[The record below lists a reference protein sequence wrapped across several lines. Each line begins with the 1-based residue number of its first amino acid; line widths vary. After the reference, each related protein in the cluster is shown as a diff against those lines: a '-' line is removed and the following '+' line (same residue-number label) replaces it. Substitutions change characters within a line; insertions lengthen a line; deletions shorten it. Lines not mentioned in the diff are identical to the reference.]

1 MSKSFRRHDAV
12 AAPLPRPRLTR
23 HHADRA
29 AARER
34 GFARVTISTSWSSAL
49 SNIISRSTEN
59 PSSLVL
65 RSTETF
71 GRLRP
76 SRAAA
81 DRLPAT
87 PSRAI
92 KSEVE
97 LYFLIFERFDCNHDL
112 EESMNLVFASGFL
125 VPQHLLGI
133 NYFRGLEEH
142 LKGKH
147 ETLFPDVGPLETSE
161 ERASELADAINNK
174 KFPDGPIHII
184 AHSMGG
190 LDSRSLIGRNLH
202 GLSAPGRI
210 ASLTTLSTPHR
221 GSPVADL
228 LVGPKPTGALDLL
241 MFEAVR
247 HALGQL
253 SIPTGALGDL
263 TTEGASRIPDVAK
276 THPHIRYRSCFAAG
290 RPKPLPTCLILVP
303 THHYV
308 HSVTGEA
315 NDGVV
320 ALNSARYGEFQEPF
334 FPCDHVD
341 LVGHNLDPPGFSQFN
356 HFAAIEALIA
366 QL

>member
-1 MSKSFRRHDAV
+1 
-12 AAPLPRPRLTR
+12 
-23 HHADRA
+23 
-29 AARER
+29 
-34 GFARVTISTSWSSAL
+34 
-49 SNIISRSTEN
+49 
-59 PSSLVL
+59 
-65 RSTETF
+65 
-71 GRLRP
+71 
-76 SRAAA
+76 
-81 DRLPAT
+81 LPA
-87 PSRAI
+87 SSGRAI

-97 LYFLIFERFDCNHDL
+97 LYFLIFELFDCNHDL

-147 ETLFPDVGPLETSE
+147 ATLFPDVGPLASCKA
-161 ERASELADAINNK
+161 RADELAQAIVDR
-174 KFPDGPIHII
+174 KFPAGEIHII

-228 LVGPKPTGALDLL
+228 LVGPKPTAPLDLL
-241 MFEAVR
+241 MFETVRQAV
-247 HALGQL
+247 GQL

-263 TTEGASRIPDVAK
+263 TAEGASRIPDVEK

-290 RPKPLPTCLILVP
+290 RAKPLPTCLILVP

-308 HSVTGEA
+308 HSVTGQA

-320 ALNSARYGEFQEPF
+320 ALNSARYGEFLEPF

-356 HFAAIEALIA
+356 HLAAIDALIA